1 MESARLAAMLLRIV
15 LAALLFLPAC
25 VLPGTSPW
33 NGIHAVGYGA
43 VFPVTGEFDAA
54 SASVGTGTAVEFD
67 GAIDLESDES
77 SAFLIG
83 ARAGLAPFEIAVSTF
98 GYEGNAS
105 GQVIDGEFFAGQP
118 LGAPTD
124 YAINSELD
132 LTASQVTLGFDIINW
147 PTVRA
152 AFLLG
157 LDYLDI
163 DAMSLTLAE
172 DVGSVLAGETQDL
185 LTDQSV
191 PLPVIG
197 VRADFWLPFEMAIGA
212 TIAGGAM
219 SYDGVDYDMLDVDVA
234 LAWEPG
240 YHVEVLLGYR
250 YIDIG
255 VEGEVDTVTLNA
267 DIGFDGPYLGVSIY
281 F

>member
-1 MESARLAAMLLRIV
+1 MPLRIV
-15 LAALLFLPAC
+15 LATLLLLPAC
-25 VLPGTSPW
+25 VLPGSSPW

-43 VFPVTGEFDAA
+43 VLPISGEFD
-54 SASVGTGTAVEFD
+54 SASSSIGTGPGVEFD
-67 GAIDLESDES
+67 GAIDLEPDDS

-98 GYEGNAS
+98 GYEGNQS
-105 GQVIDGEFFAGQP
+105 GQVIGGTAFNGTA
-118 LGAPTD
+118 LGGPTN
-124 YAINSELD
+124 YAINSELE
-132 LTASQVTLGFDIINW
+132 LTASQLTLGFDIINW

-157 LDYLDI
+157 VDYLDF
-163 DAMSLTLAE
+163 DTMAWTLAE
-172 DVGSVLAGETQDL
+172 SVGGLPAGTRQEFISDEA
-185 LTDQSV
+185 V

-197 VRADFWLPFEMAIGA
+197 LRGDFWLPFDMAVGA
-212 TIAGGAM
+212 TVAGFSM
-219 SYDGVDYDMLDVDVA
+219 SYDDVDYTMLDVDVA

-255 VEGEVDTVTLNA
+255 IEGTVDTVTLDA
-267 DIGFDGPYLGVSIY
+267 DLGFDGPYLGVSIY